1 MVSLSIFE
9 ITDVSL
15 WVCLFM
21 FNATIV
27 KLSQKANKKK
37 TSWMPDSA
45 SFDKFWNIFQNLCL
59 FFLGLALFLHLIE
72 TGMFKILNDRTYNTQ
87 KKKEKD
93 IWAVLRLCTSLFSLS
108 VNLITFITIY
118 ATHLYVPSMKSS
130 KLHNFQHLNF
140 LSGWKNKWGHQ
151 ECLFSLT
158 RHSWDRHETAIQ
170 NFWGFFLLVVLHK
183 AFRFLFWPSYCLTLV
198 FLFVCFE

>member
-27 KLSQKANKKK
+27 KLSQKANKKN

-93 IWAVLRLCTSLFSLS
+93 IWAVLRL
-108 VNLITFITIY
+108 
-118 ATHLYVPSMKSS
+118 
-130 KLHNFQHLNF
+130 
-140 LSGWKNKWGHQ
+140 
-151 ECLFSLT
+151 T